1 MLPPAAALS
10 PSRCSGREAA
20 ILVLILQP
28 YTPRL
33 FGHSGDVSSAP
44 PGHGSVLCLLPE
56 PLCLQQ
62 VGAVRGADGCCL
74 HPARRERWFRSSAP
88 LSVGSRS
95 ISAGRFGVRC
105 PVVKSGEKAKSWVC
119 VQGEVFLTKPSQLGG
134 ICLPA
139 APGLQS
145 SVWFYSWRDW
155 AALSLTEME
164 RKVRSWEIPLQRP
177 PALPSCT
184 SLLRSLSCTRVF
196 PLPLS
201 IMNGFQSMLLNCS
214 TFSMC

>member
-1 MLPPAAALS
+1 MLWERGCHPCFDFAALHPEVIWPQRRCELSSSRTRLSALPPPGAAL
-10 PSRCSGREAA
+10 PSAGGCCVGSRW
-20 ILVLILQP
+20 VL
-28 YTPRL
+28 
-33 FGHSGDVSSAP
+33 SAP
-44 PGHGSVLCLLPE
+44 GE
-56 PLCLQQ
+56 
-62 VGAVRGADGCCL
+62 
-74 HPARRERWFRSSAP
+74 ERKVVQASSAP

-119 VQGEVFLTKPSQLGG
+119 VQGEVFLAKPSQLGG